1 MKIIKWIL
9 ALILVLGFGGFI
21 YAAVKINQPA
31 TTTSHP
37 QDFEISKGQ
46 KAGEIV
52 DLLAEKKIVR
62 SEMPLEIYLRYNNAE
77 KELQAGTYTLDSNM
91 SIPEIVEVLTQGKVK
106 SQGVRVTVIEGWTAK
121 DIAAALEEKGVVAAT
136 PFLAAAQSKE
146 GFLFPDTYIFR
157 ENSSAEVVLQKMLDN
172 FKTKVPEID
181 YDTLTLA
188 SIIEREVGRN
198 VKKGT
203 SISNEEKARIQEERR
218 IVAGIFLK
226 RLELG
231 MPLES
236 DATISYIT
244 GRKGAAA
251 TFEELKIDSPYNTYK
266 YRGLPPTPISNP
278 SLDSIRAAI
287 HPLDTDYFFFLTD
300 ASGQAYFA
308 RTLSEHIR
316 NREQHLE

>member
-1 MKIIKWIL
+1 MKIIKWIVV
-9 ALILVLGFGGFI
+9 LILVLGLAGFI

-37 QDFEISKGQ
+37 QDFEIRKGQ
-46 KAGEIV
+46 RAGEIV
-52 DLLAEKKIVR
+52 DMLAEKKLVA
-62 SEMPLEIYLRYNNAE
+62 SELLLQIYLRYNNAE

-91 SIPEIVEVLTQGKVK
+91 SIPEIVEILTRGKVK
-106 SQGVRVTVIEGWTAK
+106 SSGIRVTVIEGWTAK
-121 DIAAALEEKGVVAAT
+121 EMAKELEEKGVIAAA
-136 PFLAAAQSKE
+136 PFLDSAQSKE
-146 GFLFPDTYIFR
+146 GYLFPDTYIFR
-157 ENSSAEVVLQKMLDN
+157 ENSSAEVVVQKMLDN

-181 YDTLTLA
+181 YETLTLA

-203 SISNEEKARIQEERR
+203 PISNEEKARIQEERK
-218 IVAGIFLK
+218 IVAGIFMK
-226 RLELG
+226 RLDLG

-244 GRKGAAA
+244 GRKGARA

-278 SLDSIRAAI
+278 SLDSIQAAI
-287 HPLDTDYFFFLTD
+287 HPLETPYLFFLTD
-300 ASGQAYFA
+300 SSGQAYFA
-308 RTLSEHIR
+308 RTLNEHIL